1 MLQNK
6 AKKVTRNVIPVDS
19 PFTFWYFS
27 QMGDT
32 HVDSF
37 PDDILAEL
45 EGLSI
50 TEDRFAA
57 RPEARGF
64 TVDGPASKDLDDA
77 IWLEQT
83 GEGYTAHVSIADV
96 SAVVRPGSKLHA
108 EALRRAATQ
117 YRSNGNVPMLP
128 ARLSEDLL
136 SLLPHSARPT
146 VTFSVR
152 LSDKLEPTGLA
163 FQRTVLRSSRRM
175 TYAAIDAIIDGEN
188 SDPDREQ
195 FRSCFALA
203 QHLMD
208 RRRTK
213 GALAIYDLTNRVY
226 TTEEGFLVPLDDE
239 YAHKGNI
246 IVQEFMILCN
256 SAVAHFM
263 AAQEIPFLYRNHT
276 VRAAAPLREEIIG
289 QLNTALLHPR
299 LLEVVRQ
306 RTALWFNKAT
316 YGPVLAGHF
325 ALSEVAYTHVT
336 SPLRRAADL
345 INHQI
350 IGAYLDPEKP
360 DLPHGHGDLES
371 LASGINKRLADRQEA
386 SRKYHKARS
395 LAETREQA
403 SKADLYRLSGMTPQ
417 QFQQV
422 LKQAATMPAPPDGIA
437 RAIAHAIDRHALGA
451 EHLYVLLAGQHR
463 EDSPWRP
470 VYEQCL
476 HYLDDHPEYATS
488 VLHMHE
494 RDGRLRGVRIENME
508 NGGGFACRVVA
519 VENGT
524 EMSTPTFA
532 PASSKRD
539 AQHKACMAFLRLYWA
554 GKLVDARETRH
565 EDAAPPMAPATV
577 QQEQNF
583 VGMLEE
589 LRVKHPGWPAPMY
602 TFKQSGPPHQPV
614 IRCACVM
621 LVGERTLEAAAED
634 SNKKAAKQGAAEH
647 MLEALTALPAAR
659 QGPALDTLAGQ
670 PAPAV
675 VFEEPETGQN
685 FVGLLGE
692 FCAAHHISPLP
703 IYGFQLTGPSHQPV
717 VTCTAALTI
726 DGQATE
732 AAGVAFTKKAAKQ
745 VAACKLLRMLEAAPP
760 PAGSASATAQENF
773 VGLLMEMARD
783 HEDWSEPLFDTSASG
798 PSSQPLFISTC
809 SMTIENKH
817 LTASGTGWQKN
828 AARHAAAQAMIET
841 VLQSIRGSEAES
853 SAVETDHVAQL
864 TDLCIERSLPLPR
877 ITIEEQ
883 ASAGET
889 AYTCTASIR
898 AGDQVSRTTGVG
910 PTKGIA
916 LDAACRELLDIIVRS

>member
-1 MLQNK
+1 MDNSH
-6 AKKVTRNVIPVDS
+6 TE
-19 PFTFWYFS
+19 
-27 QMGDT
+27 
-32 HVDSF
+32 SF

-45 EGLSI
+45 ESPSI
-50 TEDRFAA
+50 SEDRFAA

-64 TVDGPASKDLDDA
+64 TIDGPASKDLDDA
-77 IWLEQT
+77 IWLERT
-83 GEGYTAHVSIADV
+83 GNGYTAHVSIADV
-96 SAVVRPGSKLHA
+96 SLVVRPGSKLHA
-108 EALRRAATQ
+108 EALRRVATQ
-117 YRSNGNVPMLP
+117 YRSTGSVPMLP

-146 VTFSVR
+146 ITFSIV
-152 LSDKLEPTGLA
+152 LSDKLEPTGFA
-163 FQRTVLRSSRRM
+163 FQRTVLRSARRM
-175 TYAAIDAIIDGEN
+175 NYAAIDAIIDWDG
-188 SDPDREQ
+188 SDPDREL

-256 SAVAHFM
+256 CAVAHFM
-263 AAQEIPFLYRNHT
+263 AAQGIPFLYRNHT

-299 LLEVVRQ
+299 LLDAIRQ

-316 YGPVLAGHF
+316 YGPALTGHF
-325 ALSEVAYTHVT
+325 GLNEAAYTHVT
-336 SPLRRAADL
+336 SPIRRAADL

-350 IGAYLDPEKP
+350 IGAYLDPDKP
-360 DLPHGHGDLES
+360 GIPHGHEE
-371 LASGINKRLADRQEA
+371 LASFATGINKRLADRQEA

-403 SKADLYRLSGMTPQ
+403 SKADLDRLLGMTPQ

-422 LKQAATMPAPPDGIA
+422 LKQAATMPGPPDGIA
-437 RAIAHAIDRHALGA
+437 RAIAHAIGRHALGA

-476 HYLDDHPEYATS
+476 HYLDDHPEHATS

-494 RDGRLRGVRIENME
+494 RDGRLPGMRIENME
-508 NGGGFACRVVA
+508 DGGGFACRVVT

-532 PASSKRD
+532 LASSKRD

-554 GKLVDARETRH
+554 GRLVDARETRH
-565 EDAAPPMAPATV
+565 EDAVPPMAPATV

-589 LRVKHPGWPAPMY
+589 LRVKHPGWPAAVY
-602 TFKQSGPPHQPV
+602 TFKQCGPPHQPV
-614 IRCACVM
+614 IRCTCVM

-634 SNKKAAKQGAAEH
+634 SNKKSAKQGAAEH
-647 MLEALTALPAAR
+647 MLEALTALPVAQ
-659 QGPALDTLAGQ
+659 QGPPLDTRAGHT
-670 PAPAV
+670 APAV
-675 VFEEPETGQN
+675 VFEEPEPGEN

-692 FCAAHHISPLP
+692 FCAANHISPLP

-732 AAGVAFTKKAAKQ
+732 ASGVASTKKAAKQ
-745 VAACKLLRMLEAAPP
+745 IAACKLLRMLEAAPP
-760 PAGSASATAQENF
+760 PAGESSPSVQENF
-773 VGLLMEMARD
+773 VGRLMEMARE
-783 HEDWSEPLFDTSASG
+783 HKDWSEPLFDTSASG
-798 PSSQPLFISTC
+798 PSSQPLFICTC
-809 SMTIENKH
+809 SMTIENRH
-817 LTASGTGWQKN
+817 LAASGTGWQKN
-828 AARHAAAQAMIET
+828 SARHAAAQAMIET
-841 VLQSIRGSEAES
+841 VLQSIRGSETES

-877 ITIEEQ
+877 ITIEQQ
-883 ASAGET
+883 ANAGEPT
-889 AYTCTASIR
+889 YTCKASIK
-898 AGDQVSRTTGVG
+898 AGDQVSRATGVG

-916 LDAACRELLDIIVRS
+916 LEAACRDLLDIIVRN